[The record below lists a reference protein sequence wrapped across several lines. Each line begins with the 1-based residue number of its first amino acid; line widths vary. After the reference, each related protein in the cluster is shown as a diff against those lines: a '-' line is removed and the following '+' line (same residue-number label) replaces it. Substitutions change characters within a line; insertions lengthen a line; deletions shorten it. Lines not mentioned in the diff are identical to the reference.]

1 MIHTFIQ
8 LSYCLTFM
16 HFFIKLITL
25 FKVILFQQLL
35 YCSTFIY
42 FVKHLFQHLL
52 SLHIYL
58 NVNLLTLVYHVT
70 VQLYSINKHIN
81 HIFAL
86 SIKNQFTI

>member
-1 MIHTFIQ
+1 
-8 LSYCLTFM
+8 M

-81 HIFAL
+81 HNLLIN
-86 SIKNQFTI
+86 IKYQITLKNITLQITFH